1 MIATTWEGAVD
12 TAAAHADALTG
23 KVVISMANGLEKV
36 GSEFRRFRNNNFSTA
51 TGGLVVFPS
60 LDSFLA
66 GDRSHIPYSTL
77 KDDASAVLL
86 PASVKK
92 LGAEALQAVP
102 AGNSILGC
110 CPALKLT
117 IR

>member
-1 MIATTWEGAVD
+1 M
-12 TAAAHADALTG
+12 LTG
-23 KVVISMANGLEKV
+23 LAY
-36 GSEFRRFRNNNFSTA
+36 A
-51 TGGLVVFPS
+51 TGEKGADWWGQIIRRPLLDLVHPLTDGETSLNIGLLRDAS
-60 LDSFLA
+60 LAGNLLDSFLA

-92 LGAEALQAVP
+92 LGAEALQAVQ